1 MNKKWNKFLLEAMI
15 REEIELPSIDI
26 NDSLNM
32 NVWQTEERVK
42 PEITGRLIRI
52 ALDFLDSI
60 GLEHGMV
67 KDITLTGSLA
77 NYNWTEFSDI
87 DLHIIAEFREV
98 DDNIKLVKDFFNAKK
113 ADWNKTHQIMI
124 KNHEVEIYVQ
134 DIREPHIS
142 TGVYSLLEDEWLTKP
157 SRQVPKIDY
166 ESVKIKAQ
174 SIMDQIDRVDNLYSS
189 NNFEASLNVADII
202 RDKIKRLRR
211 SGLAEKGI
219 YSTENI
225 VFKTLRNN
233 GYIKKIM
240 DLRTN
245 SYDKLMSMNH
255 NAV

>member
-15 REEIELPSIDI
+15 REEIELPSIEI

-60 GLEHGMV
+60 GIEHGMV

-189 NNFEASLNVADII
+189 DNFEASLNVADII

>member
-60 GLEHGMV
+60 GIEHGMV

-245 SYDKLMSMNH
+245 SYDKFMSMNH